1 MSDQNLTLAAEL
13 RTVIAR
19 LTKKMR
25 KKSVWAEKLSLTERS
40 TIASIHQNGT
50 VLASE
55 LAVIE
60 KITTQSMSQVLNHL
74 FELGLIT
81 KTPSQTDKRKVL
93 ISLSPTGREL
103 LFKSRSEKEEWLNKV
118 LTEHFTNEERELL
131 HKAIAPL
138 TRLVD
143 LE

>member
-1 MSDQNLTLAAEL
+1 MNEQNLALASEL

-19 LTKKMR
+19 LTKTMR
-25 KKSVWAEKLSLTERS
+25 RKSVWAEKLSLTERS
-40 TIASIHQNGT
+40 TIASINQNGT
-50 VLASE
+50 VLASK
-55 LAVIE
+55 LALME
-60 KITTQSMSQVLNHL
+60 KITTQSMSQILNHL

-93 ISLSPTGREL
+93 ISLSDAGQNL

-118 LTEHFTNEERELL
+118 LTEHFTSDERELL
-131 HKAIAPL
+131 SKAIAPL

-143 LE
+143 FD

>member
-1 MSDQNLTLAAEL
+1 MNEQNLHLASDL

-25 KKSVWAEKLSLTERS
+25 KKSIWAEKLSLTERS
-40 TIASIHQNGT
+40 TIASIYQHGT
-50 VLASE
+50 LLASE

-60 KITTQSMSQVLNHL
+60 KITTQSMSQILNHL

-81 KTPSQTDKRKVL
+81 KTPSDTDKRKVL
-93 ISLSPTGREL
+93 ISLSVSGQEL
-103 LFKSRSEKEEWLNKV
+103 LFKSRSEKEEWLNRI
-118 LTEHFTNEERELL
+118 LTDHFSDEERDILS
-131 HKAIAPL
+131 KAIGPL

-143 LE
+143 FD